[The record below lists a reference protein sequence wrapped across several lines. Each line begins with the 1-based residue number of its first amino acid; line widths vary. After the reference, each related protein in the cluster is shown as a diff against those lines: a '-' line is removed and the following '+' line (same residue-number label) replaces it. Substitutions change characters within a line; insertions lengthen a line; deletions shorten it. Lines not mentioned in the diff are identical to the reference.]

1 MDASGIG
8 CDSIEE
14 HLRPREEND
23 SSLANNQGA
32 ATNREQRV
40 KPSIPCPRDA
50 TSIDTGPSG
59 KKHPDPAPSVRLQ
72 ALRTPRYFR
81 CPAVVDASCIKQEAS
96 LTECGQPAGLQI
108 SSGSRCLAQSLNATG
123 IFIFPVISDHS
134 VLMDGMAI
142 SHRSRIHDEI
152 LSTAAK
158 RFQGIKQDAGIQI
171 KMHMT
176 SVRRIDRDIDRI
188 HRSETS
194 AADKCHSRHAD
205 RHMTIG
211 MAPPTSRTMTMVSDR
226 R

>member
-8 CDSIEE
+8 CISIEE
-14 HLRPREEND
+14 YLRPREESD
-23 SSLANNQGA
+23 SNLANNPGA

-40 KPSIPCPRDA
+40 KPSIPCPCDA
-50 TSIDTGPSG
+50 PSIDTGPSG

-72 ALRTPRYFR
+72 VLRTPRCFR
-81 CPAVVDASCIKQEAS
+81 CPAVVDASCIKQGAS
-96 LTECGQPAGLQI
+96 LTECGQPADLQI
-108 SSGSRCLAQSLNATG
+108 PYGNRCLTQPLRATE
-123 IFIFPVISDHS
+123 ILIVPVRSDRP
-134 VLMDGMAI
+134 VFMDDMAI

-194 AADKCHSRHAD
+194 AADKYHSRHAD

-211 MAPPTSRTMTMVSDR
+211 MAPPTSRTMTMVSER